1 MGADQSRREYVWGT
15 AITNEPHHSEMPALR
30 LTLTLAIALALALTL
45 TLALTLAL
53 ALALTLTRR

>member
-30 LTLTLAIALALALTL
+30 LTLTLTLILTL
-45 TLALTLAL
+45 TLT
-53 ALALTLTRR
+53 LTLTL